1 MPPPLSRGD
10 LDQKRKSGVSKHF
23 SENDGRRKSL
33 SLFPRTGPCSGT
45 LDEGRI
51 FSFSCSF
58 RRTVDVSLRSSD
70 LLPLPSH
77 LRFSKDG
84 STILDEGRRTG
95 LRLFMLFSE
104 DGERWTFFQALLNQE
119 PGRVASERGTWA
131 QRAGTALLLFRRTAL
146 LYSAFHD
153 LFG

>member
-1 MPPPLSRGD
+1 MLLFRDQIQDSYTGSRSCQTLNPISQTRSRLVLSP
-10 LDQKRKSGVSKHF
+10 QTVF
-23 SENDGRRKSL
+23 SM
-33 SLFPRTGPCSGT
+33 F
-45 LDEGRI
+45 
-51 FSFSCSF
+51 FSRSSE
-58 RRTVDVSLRSSD
+58 RRTK
-70 LLPLPSH
+70 LLALERGTAI
-77 LRFSKDG
+77 LLSKDG
-84 STILDEGRRTG
+84 STILDEGRRTR